1 MVEPDQKNRKLRPHR
16 KRLWLKWKPEKKPR
30 HMQQLPGARSL
41 IKLTAITLWRH
52 KALLLGITVVYA
64 VMHLLLVRG
73 FSGLTDPSTIKDTL
87 SQAFD
92 NQISGITASLGVF
105 VYLASSTGSA
115 QASASSGTY
124 QLVLIIIVSLALIWA
139 LRQISAHH
147 PANFKRAY
155 YEGMRPL
162 VPYILVLL
170 FVIVQLI
177 PAAVGALIYV
187 AAINRGIAVY
197 WYEYVAT
204 FVVVALLVAWTIR
217 MLTASLIATYIVTL
231 PGMTPVKAIKS
242 SYRLV
247 RFRRWDIIIRLI
259 ALVFI
264 VIAVAIVVMVPII
277 LLIPV
282 AATAAFYLLTILI
295 LTIFHTYLYGLYRE
309 LINHAP

>member
-1 MVEPDQKNRKLRPHR
+1 MADLDQKNRKLRPHR

-30 HMQQLPGARSL
+30 HLQKLPTSWSL
-41 IKLTAITLWRH
+41 IKLTAVTIWRN
-52 KALLLGITVVYA
+52 KGLLLGITAIYA
-64 VMHLLLVRG
+64 VLHLLLVRG
-73 FSGLTDPSTIKDTL
+73 FSGLTDPSTIKSTL
-87 SQAFD
+87 GQAFD
-92 NQISGITASLGVF
+92 SQISGITASLGVF
-105 VYLASSTGSA
+105 IFLASTSTSA
-115 QASASSGTY
+115 DANASSSTY

-147 PANFKRAY
+147 PVTFKRAY

-170 FVIVQLI
+170 FVIIQLI

-187 AAINRGIAVY
+187 AAINKGIAVY
-197 WYEYVAT
+197 WYEYIAT
-204 FVVVALLVAWTIR
+204 FVIVGLLMAWTIR

-231 PGMTPVKAIKS
+231 PGMTPVKAVRS

-247 RFRRWDIIIRLI
+247 RFRRWDIIIRMI

-264 VIAVAIVVMVPII
+264 LIGVAAVIMVPII
-277 LLIPV
+277 LLVPV
-282 AATAAFYLLTILI
+282 AATIAFYVLTILI